1 MTPKPESE
9 GGMIIDTSAIVA
21 LIEDERPHAALVA
34 AALARARNPVMSA
47 PTVAE
52 CLIVLTARH
61 GPVGRT
67 IFERLRTEIKLHV
80 THFTAEHAVAA
91 QRAFVQYGKGRHSAG
106 LNFGDCMT
114 YAAAQLSH
122 EPLLAIGNDFT
133 ETDLEFSGGVIG
145 YWPTQIPTS

>member
-1 MTPKPESE
+1 
-9 GGMIIDTSAIVA
+9 MIIDTSAIVA
-21 LIEDERPHAALVA
+21 LIQDERPHAAQVA
-34 AALARARNPVMSA
+34 AALAGARQPVMSA

-52 CLIVLTARH
+52 CVIVLTARH

-67 IFERLRTEIKLHV
+67 VFERLRTEINLAV
-80 THFTAEHAVAA
+80 AHFTDEHAAA
-91 QRAFVQYGKGRHSAG
+91 ALRAFLQYGKGRHRAA

-145 YWPTQIPTS
+145 YWPTPTTN

>member
-1 MTPKPESE
+1 
-9 GGMIIDTSAIVA
+9 MIIDTSAIVA
-21 LIEDERPHAALVA
+21 LIQDERPHAAQVA
-34 AALARARNPVMSA
+34 AALAGARQPVMLA
-47 PTVAE
+47 PTIAE

-67 IFERLRTEIKLHV
+67 VFERLRTEINLGV
-80 THFTAEHAVAA
+80 AHFTDEHAAA
-91 QRAFVQYGKGRHSAG
+91 ALRAFLQYGKGRHRAA

-145 YWPTQIPTS
+145 YWLTPTTN

>member
-1 MTPKPESE
+1 
-9 GGMIIDTSAIVA
+9 MITDTSAIVA
-21 LIEDERPHAALVA
+21 LIQDERPHAAQVA
-34 AALARARNPVMSA
+34 AALAGARQPVMSA
-47 PTVAE
+47 PTIAE

-67 IFERLRTEIKLHV
+67 VFERLRTEINLGV
-80 THFTAEHAVAA
+80 AHFTDEHAAA
-91 QRAFVQYGKGRHSAG
+91 ALRAFLQYGKGRHRAA

-145 YWPTQIPTS
+145 YWPTPTTN

>member
-1 MTPKPESE
+1 
-9 GGMIIDTSAIVA
+9 MIIDTSAIVA
-21 LIEDERPHAALVA
+21 LIQDDRPHAAQVA
-34 AALARARNPVMSA
+34 AVLAGARQPVMSA
-47 PTVAE
+47 PTVGE

-67 IFERLRTEIKLHV
+67 VFERLRTEINLGV
-80 THFTAEHAVAA
+80 AHFTDEHAAA
-91 QRAFVQYGKGRHSAG
+91 ALRAFLQYGKGRHRAA

-145 YWPTQIPTS
+145 YWPTPTTN

>member
-1 MTPKPESE
+1 
-9 GGMIIDTSAIVA
+9 MIIDTSAIVA
-21 LIEDERPHAALVA
+21 LIQDERPHAAQVA
-34 AALARARNPVMSA
+34 AALAGARQPVMSA

-52 CLIVLTARH
+52 SLIVLTARH

-67 IFERLRTEIKLHV
+67 VFERLRTEINLGV
-80 THFTAEHAVAA
+80 AHFTDEHAAA
-91 QRAFVQYGKGRHSAG
+91 ALRAFLQYGKGRHRAA

-145 YWPTQIPTS
+145 YWPTPTTN

>member
-1 MTPKPESE
+1 
-9 GGMIIDTSAIVA
+9 MIIDTSAIVA
-21 LIEDERPHAALVA
+21 LIQDERPHAAQVA
-34 AALARARNPVMSA
+34 AALAGARQPIMSA

-67 IFERLRTEIKLHV
+67 VFERLRTEINLGV
-80 THFTAEHAVAA
+80 AHFTDEHAVAA
-91 QRAFVQYGKGRHSAG
+91 LRAFLQYGKGRHRAA

-122 EPLLAIGNDFT
+122 EPLLAVGNDFT

-145 YWPTQIPTS
+145 LWPTPTTN

>member
-1 MTPKPESE
+1 
-9 GGMIIDTSAIVA
+9 MIIDTSAIVA
-21 LIEDERPHAALVA
+21 LIQDERPHAAQVA
-34 AALARARNPVMSA
+34 AALAGGRQPMMSA

-67 IFERLRTEIKLHV
+67 VFERLRTEINLGV
-80 THFTAEHAVAA
+80 AHFTDEHAAA
-91 QRAFVQYGKGRHSAG
+91 ALRAFVQYGKGRHRAA

-122 EPLLAIGNDFT
+122 EPLLAVGSDFP

-145 YWPTQIPTS
+145 YWPAPTMN